1 MEGHVACRPL
11 VPAIPPQQIL
21 RVSSHHPEAETDDA
35 LMNAVALGD
44 ANALGRLYDRYGSI
58 LFGLLLRIL
67 HDRSEAED
75 VLQEVFLQTWRRA
88 VDFDPARGRVVAWLA
103 MLARS
108 RALDRRRA
116 LASRSRTVAE
126 AAGESGEPPT
136 GGVEAMVAED
146 ARRVRQAL
154 ESIPE
159 AQRVVLRLAYFDGL
173 SQSEIAARLTRPLGT
188 VKTHTRLGLLKLREL
203 LGEGDER

>member
-1 MEGHVACRPL
+1 
-11 VPAIPPQQIL
+11 
-21 RVSSHHPEAETDDA
+21 VSSHHPDPETDDA
-35 LMNAVALGD
+35 LMNAVAQGD

-126 AAGESGEPPT
+126 AAGESGETPM
-136 GGVEAMVAED
+136 GGVEAVMAED
-146 ARRVRQAL
+146 ARRVRKAL

-159 AQRVVLRLAYFDGL
+159 AQREVLRLAYFDGL
-173 SQSEIAARLTRPLGT
+173 SQREIAERLTRPLGT